1 MHFVRVG
8 KSALLWE
15 NWGRSGIVTD
25 FVFQGGSALVLD
37 SKGRMTV
44 PARHRDV
51 LKAVADDRVT
61 ITKQP
66 KHGLLIFPRP
76 AWEAFRAKLLALPMS
91 AEDWRRIFLGSAMDV
106 EIDAA
111 SRVLIA
117 PELREWAG
125 LERDVLLLGMGS
137 RFELW
142 DKVRHDAHEAT
153 VLAAGMPDVLR
164 DHVM

>member
-1 MHFVRVG
+1 V
-8 KSALLWE
+8 SD
-15 NWGRSGIVTD
+15 S
-25 FVFQGGSALVLD
+25 VFQGGAGLFLD
-37 SKGRMTV
+37 GKGRMTV
-44 PARHRDV
+44 PARHRDI
-51 LKAVADDRVT
+51 LNAVADDKLT
-61 ITKQP
+61 ITKHP
-66 KHGLLIFPRP
+66 KRCLLIFPRP
-76 AWEAFRAKLLALPMS
+76 AWETFRAKLLTLPIS
-91 AEDWRRIFLGSAMDV
+91 AEDWRRIFIGSAMDV
-106 EIDAA
+106 QIDAG

-142 DKVRHDAHEAT
+142 DKARHDAHEAS

>member
-1 MHFVRVG
+1 V
-8 KSALLWE
+8 
-15 NWGRSGIVTD
+15 GRSASLWGGVGEY
-25 FVFQGGSALVLD
+25 VFQGGAGMVLD
-37 SKGRMTV
+37 GKGRLTV

-51 LKAVADDRVT
+51 LKAVAEDRLTVT
-61 ITKQP
+61 KHP
-66 KHGLLIFPRP
+66 KRCLLIFPRP
-76 AWEAFRAKLLALPMS
+76 AWETFRAKLLTLPMS

-106 EIDAA
+106 EIDGA

-125 LERDVLLLGMGS
+125 LERDVLLVGMGS

-153 VLAAGMPDVLR
+153 VLAAGLPTALG
-164 DHVM
+164 DHVL

>member
-1 MHFVRVG
+1 V
-8 KSALLWE
+8 AI
-15 NWGRSGIVTD
+15 SGGLVSD
-25 FVFQGGSALVLD
+25 SVFQGGAGLFLD
-37 SKGRMTV
+37 GKGRMTV
-44 PARHRDV
+44 PARHRDI
-51 LKAVADDRVT
+51 LNAVADDKLT
-61 ITKQP
+61 ITKHP
-66 KHGLLIFPRP
+66 KRCLLIFPRP
-76 AWEAFRAKLLALPMS
+76 AWETFRAKLLTLPIS
-91 AEDWRRIFLGSAMDV
+91 AEDWRRIFIGSAMDV
-106 EIDAA
+106 QIDAG

-142 DKVRHDAHEAT
+142 DKARHDAHEAS

>member
-1 MHFVRVG
+1 MQV
-8 KSALLWE
+8 
-15 NWGRSGIVTD
+15 SGAAVAE
-25 FVFQGGSALVLD
+25 FVFQGGAGLFLD
-37 SKGRMTV
+37 GKGRMTV
-44 PARHRDV
+44 PARHREI
-51 LKAVADDRVT
+51 LKAVADDRLTVT
-61 ITKQP
+61 KHP
-66 KHGLLIFPRP
+66 KRCLLIFPRP
-76 AWEAFRAKLLALPMS
+76 AWEAFRSKLLSLPMS
-91 AEDWRRIFLGSAMDV
+91 AEDWRRVFLGSAMDV
-106 EIDAA
+106 DIDAS

-125 LERDVLLLGMGS
+125 LERDVLLVGMGS

>member
-1 MHFVRVG
+1 
-8 KSALLWE
+8 
-15 NWGRSGIVTD
+15 
-25 FVFQGGSALVLD
+25 VFQGASSLSLD
-37 SKGRMTV
+37 AKGRLSMPT
-44 PARHRDV
+44 RHRDALGV
-51 LKAVADDRVT
+51 NAGSQLT
-61 ITKQP
+61 ITKHP
-66 KHGLLIFPRP
+66 KRCLLIFPRP
-76 AWEAFRAKLLALPMS
+76 AWETFRAKLLTLPMS
-91 AEDWRRIFLGSAMDV
+91 AEDWRRVFIGSAMDV
-106 EIDAA
+106 EIDNA

-125 LERDVLLLGMGS
+125 LERDVLLVGMGS

>member
-1 MHFVRVG
+1 MFHVMVVENHDERHLSTAIWLFPLYLLAINIFVLPIALGGLMHFP
-8 KSALLWE
+8 
-15 NWGRSGIVTD
+15 SGTVDADT
-25 FVFQGGSALVLD
+25 FVL
-37 SKGRMTV
+37 T
-44 PARHRDV
+44 
-51 LKAVADDRVT
+51 
-61 ITKQP
+61 
-66 KHGLLIFPRP
+66 
-76 AWEAFRAKLLALPMS
+76 LPMS
-91 AEDWRRIFLGSAMDV
+91 AEDWRRVFIGSAMDV
-106 EIDAA
+106 DIDGA

-125 LERDVLLLGMGS
+125 LERDVLLVGMGS

>member
-1 MHFVRVG
+1 M
-8 KSALLWE
+8 
-15 NWGRSGIVTD
+15 
-25 FVFQGGSALVLD
+25 FQGGAGLFLD
-37 SKGRMTV
+37 GKGRMTV

-51 LKAVADDRVT
+51 LKALAEDKLT
-61 ITKQP
+61 ITKHP
-66 KHGLLIFPRP
+66 KRCLFVFPRP
-76 AWEAFRAKLLALPMS
+76 SWEIFRAKLTLPMS
-91 AEDWRRIFLGSAMDV
+91 AEDWRRVFLGSAMDV
-106 EIDAA
+106 EIDNA

-125 LERDVLLLGMGS
+125 LERDVLLVGMGS

>member
-1 MHFVRVG
+1 MGFVLRLLIT
-8 KSALLWE
+8 ALTIFGVAYLSD
-15 NWGRSGIVTD
+15 GRLVAVDKFWPTAL
-25 FVFQGGSALVLD
+25 VAALVL
-37 SKGRMTV
+37 
-44 PARHRDV
+44 
-51 LKAVADDRVT
+51 
-61 ITKQP
+61 
-66 KHGLLIFPRP
+66 GLVNAIVKPVI
-76 AWEAFRAKLLALPMS
+76 KLLTLPMS
-91 AEDWRRIFLGSAMDV
+91 AEDWRRVFIGSAMDV
-106 EIDAA
+106 EIDNA

-125 LERDVLLLGMGS
+125 LERDVLLVGMGS

>member
-1 MHFVRVG
+1 MGLV
-8 KSALLWE
+8 SDL
-15 NWGRSGIVTD
+15 
-25 FVFQGGSALVLD
+25 VFQGGAGLFLD
-37 SKGRMTV
+37 GKGRMTM
-44 PARHRDV
+44 PARHRDI
-51 LKAVADDRVT
+51 LTTIADDKLT
-61 ITKQP
+61 ITKHP
-66 KHGLLIFPRP
+66 KRCLLIFPRP
-76 AWEAFRAKLLALPMS
+76 AWEAFRAKLLTLPMS
-91 AEDWRRIFLGSAMDV
+91 AEDWRRLFIGSAMDV
-106 EIDAA
+106 QIDSG

-142 DKVRHDAHEAT
+142 DKVRHDAHEAS

>member
-1 MHFVRVG
+1 MWDTV
-8 KSALLWE
+8 AE
-15 NWGRSGIVTD
+15 Y
-25 FVFQGGSALVLD
+25 VFQGGSGLVLD
-37 SKGRMTV
+37 GKGRLSMPV
-44 PARHRDV
+44 RHRGV
-51 LKAVADDRVT
+51 LKEVARDQLT
-61 ITKQP
+61 LTKHP
-66 KHGLLIFPRP
+66 KRCLLIFPRP
-76 AWEAFRAKLLALPMS
+76 AWEQFRAKLLSLPMS
-91 AEDWRRIFLGSAMDV
+91 AEDWRRVFLGSAMDLD
-106 EIDAA
+106 IDGA
-111 SRVLIA
+111 SRVLVP

>member
-1 MHFVRVG
+1 VHFVKVG
-8 KSALLWE
+8 KSAFLWE
-15 NWGRSGIVTD
+15 NWGRTGIVAD
-25 FVFQGGSALVLD
+25 FVFQGGAALVLD
-37 SKGRMTV
+37 GKGRMTV
-44 PARHRDV
+44 PARHREV
-51 LKAVADDRVT
+51 LKAVADDRLT

-66 KHGLLIFPRP
+66 KHGLLVFPRP
-76 AWEAFRAKLLALPMS
+76 AWETFRAKLLELPMS

-106 EIDAA
+106 EIDAS